1 MHEFSLC
8 EGILKQVSRA
18 NKNTLNNITQI
29 NLEIGKLA
37 GVDLD
42 SLLFWF
48 PVVTEKLLCP
58 QIKLKVNNLDGKAI
72 CKQCQQEFN
81 IINLYDPCPNCNAFG
96 NYRIISGREL
106 LVKSFE
112 IVSQ

>member
-8 EGILKQVSRA
+8 EGIIKQVSKA
-18 NKNTLNNITQI
+18 NNNRLDNVINI
-29 NLEIGKLA
+29 NLSIGKLS

-48 PVVTEKLLCP
+48 PVVAGKLNSGH
-58 QIKLKVNNLDGKAI
+58 IKVNVIEPNGEAVCNSCGHDFILT
-72 CKQCQQEFN
+72 
-81 IINLYDPCPNCNAFG
+81 NLYDPCPNCKEFA
-96 NYRIISGREL
+96 NYKITQGREL

-112 IVSQ
+112 LAQ